1 MNARSLDMV
10 VTHVAVHGL
19 FYAFIV
25 NGYLLLVMVLTSPR
39 VWGYS
44 DYSES
49 IKAKVPPQTKQE
61 KRLAMLIA
69 VPWMLFSA
77 GFPIFSTYVLKT
89 RLGGEIPFWLVFLNV
104 FVLVFLAV
112 LGDLVILDWLIV
124 SKITPEFVIIPGTE
138 EEDYKDFSHHYRA
151 HVRAAVP
158 LVLVCAVVAGIV
170 WVI

>member
-1 MNARSLDMV
+1 MV
-10 VTHVAVHGL
+10 LTHLVTHGL

-25 NGYLLLVMVLTSPR
+25 DGYLFLVMLFTSPR

-61 KRLAMLIA
+61 KRLAILIA
-69 VPWMLFSA
+69 VPWLLFSA
-77 GFPIFSTYVLKT
+77 GFPIYSTFVLKSKF
-89 RLGGEIPFWLVFLNV
+89 GGEFPFWLAFLNV
-104 FVLVFLAV
+104 FVLVFLVV

-124 SKITPEFVIIPGTE
+124 SKFTPEFVIIPGTE
-138 EEDYKDFSHHYRA
+138 EADYKDFSHHYKA

-158 LVLVCAVVAGIV
+158 LVLVCMVLAGIV
-170 WVI
+170 WYF